1 MLRILDPAL
10 ELARSGLSDD
20 EALERLMPAVRA
32 EPRGARLAVRWI
44 ERSVERVHNRA
55 YRLIKAAMS
64 GEPVEQPTPELV
76 ARMDEL
82 DRWLLVP
89 IDDAFGR
96 LEEIVPG
103 LVALR
108 REAEQWREANP
119 GASGSDRAMKSL
131 RLSWKVGALLRFPAK
146 DAALV
151 VRCGAARG
159 IVYEYLSIALGDT
172 ERGTMSSSY
181 EEIAAEPFR
190 GRLTWSA

>member
-1 MLRILDPAL
+1 
-10 ELARSGLSDD
+10 
-20 EALERLMPAVRA
+20 
-32 EPRGARLAVRWI
+32 
-44 ERSVERVHNRA
+44 
-55 YRLIKAAMS
+55 
-64 GEPVEQPTPELV
+64 
-76 ARMDEL
+76 MDEL

-131 RLSWKVGALLRFPAK
+131 RLSWKVGALLRCPAK